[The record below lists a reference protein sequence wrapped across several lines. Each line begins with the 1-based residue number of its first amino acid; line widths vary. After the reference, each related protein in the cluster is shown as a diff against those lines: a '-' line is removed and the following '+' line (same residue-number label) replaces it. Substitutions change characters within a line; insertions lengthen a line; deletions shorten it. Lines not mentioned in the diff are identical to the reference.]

1 MVWLIAQLQRKPYEK
16 QERDVQ
22 CNSIV
27 VKVREVSNIVV
38 VDH

>member
-16 QERDVQ
+16 QERDGQ
-22 CNSIV
+22 CNSI